1 MKKWTGCDE
10 AIVGLGHRCGCDTVV
25 VYDYDKLV
33 DVFIQQGMEEEE
45 SIEWI
50 KISNSYIQTAYN
62 NCQDK
67 QFKVSLAEIKQVIEL
82 LYNDVK

>member
-1 MKKWTGCDE
+1 MKKWTGCDD

-33 DVFIQQGMEEEE
+33 DVFIQQGMKEDE

-50 KISNSYIQTAYN
+50 DFNILGAWIGEDTPI
-62 NCQDK
+62 
-67 QFKVSLAEIKQVIEL
+67 VLIEN
-82 LYNDVK
+82 YD

>member
-10 AIVGLGHRCGCDTVV
+10 AIVGLGHRCGCESVV

-50 KISNSYIQTAYN
+50 DFNILGAWIGEDTPIVLMENHG
-62 NCQDK
+62 
-67 QFKVSLAEIKQVIEL
+67 EH
-82 LYNDVK
+82 

>member
-1 MKKWTGCDE
+1 MKKWTGCDD

-33 DVFIQQGMEEEE
+33 DVFMQQGMDEEE

-50 KISNSYIQTAYN
+50 DYN
-62 NCQDK
+62 ILGAWVGDDTPIILMEK
-67 QFKVSLAEIKQVIEL
+67 H
-82 LYNDVK
+82 

>member
-1 MKKWTGCDE
+1 MRKWTGCDD

-33 DVFIQQGMEEEE
+33 DVFVQQGMKEDE

-50 KISNSYIQTAYN
+50 DFNILGAWIGEDTPIVLMENHG
-62 NCQDK
+62 
-67 QFKVSLAEIKQVIEL
+67 EH
-82 LYNDVK
+82 

>member
-1 MKKWTGCDE
+1 MKKWTGCDD

-33 DVFIQQGMEEEE
+33 DVFIQQGMNEEE

-50 KISNSYIQTAYN
+50 DYN
-62 NCQDK
+62 ILGAWVGDDTPIILMEK
-67 QFKVSLAEIKQVIEL
+67 H
-82 LYNDVK
+82 

>member
-50 KISNSYIQTAYN
+50 DFNILGAWIGEDTPIVLMENHGEN
-62 NCQDK
+62 
-67 QFKVSLAEIKQVIEL
+67 
-82 LYNDVK
+82 

>member
-1 MKKWTGCDE
+1 MKKWTGCDD

-33 DVFIQQGMEEEE
+33 DVFIQQGMNEEE

-50 KISNSYIQTAYN
+50 DYN
-62 NCQDK
+62 ILGAWVGDDTPIILMEK
-67 QFKVSLAEIKQVIEL
+67 HSEH
-82 LYNDVK
+82 

>member
-10 AIVGLGHRCGCDTVV
+10 AIVGLGHRCGCESVV

-50 KISNSYIQTAYN
+50 DFNILGAWIGEDTPIVLMENHG
-62 NCQDK
+62 D
-67 QFKVSLAEIKQVIEL
+67 
-82 LYNDVK
+82 D

>member
-1 MKKWTGCDE
+1 MKKWSGCDE

-33 DVFIQQGMEEEE
+33 DVFIQQGMDEEE

-50 KISNSYIQTAYN
+50 DFNILGAWIGEDTPIVLMENHGEN
-62 NCQDK
+62 
-67 QFKVSLAEIKQVIEL
+67 
-82 LYNDVK
+82 

>member
-10 AIVGLGHRCGCDTVV
+10 AIVGLGHRCGCESVV

-33 DVFIQQGMEEEE
+33 DVFIQQGMDEEE

-50 KISNSYIQTAYN
+50 DYN
-62 NCQDK
+62 ILGAWIGEDTPIILMENHGED
-67 QFKVSLAEIKQVIEL
+67 
-82 LYNDVK
+82 